1 MTDVD
6 FNSGIRRAVKLAGN
20 QKKLAEELGVSQQYV
35 SLAVRQ
41 GFIAPS
47 RAMEIEA
54 LYGIPRYELIDPRL
68 ARVLDL
74 NEPCA
79 C

>member
-1 MTDVD
+1 MTNID

-20 QKKLAEELGVSQQYV
+20 QKKLAEALGVSQQYV

-41 GFIAPS
+41 GYISPD
-47 RAMEIEA
+47 RALEIEME
-54 LYGIPRYELIDPRL
+54 YGIPRQELVNPKLIRI
-68 ARVLDL
+68 LDL
-74 NEPCA
+74 KPCA